1 MIRYGLF
8 GALLILFGSTAMAQ
22 DSAPETSPQPQL
34 RPDAAEPAATAQ
46 KPTATATEPDPEPVA
61 VDVRETLT
69 ESPAALA
76 LCLAALDRAG
86 ATYTRIDPIAV
97 DDETG
102 CGVANPLELTAVAT
116 GVALTPASAMRC
128 DTALAL
134 ATWVRTFV
142 QPAAALMGDRGAL
155 TGMTISTS
163 TQCRTRNNAPDGE
176 PSEHGFGNAVDIM
189 AFTFSAGDP
198 IGVQARER
206 EGTMAES
213 FQRAVR
219 AGACLTFS
227 TVLGPGSDAAHDNHL
242 HLDIKAR
249 SGDFRLCQ

>member
-8 GALLILFGSTAMAQ
+8 GALFILFGTVAITQ
-22 DSAPETSPQPQL
+22 DSAPETSPQPQS
-34 RPDAAEPAATAQ
+34 RPAAAEPAALAQ
-46 KPTATATEPDPEPVA
+46 KPAPTATEPEPVA

-76 LCLAALDRAG
+76 LCLAALNRAG
-86 ATYTRIDPIAV
+86 ATYTRVDPIGV

-116 GVALTPASAMRC
+116 GVTLTPASAMRC

-142 QPAAALMGDRGAL
+142 QPAATLMGDRGAL
-155 TGMTISTS
+155 TGMTIGAG
-163 TQCRTRNNAPDGE
+163 TQCRSRNNTPDGVL
-176 PSEHGFGNAVDIM
+176 SEHAFGNAVDIM
-189 AFTFSAGDP
+189 AFTFSAGNP

-206 EGTMAES
+206 EGTMAEA
-213 FQRAVR
+213 FQRTVR

-249 SGDFRLCQ
+249 TGGFRLCQ